1 MMRKVKNSTNNNKTL
16 FPDVIRIETSGICNF
31 HCIHCPTGAV
41 PNNRQIL
48 TRMKFHSILD
58 QFAANNF
65 VPRVVVLYHGGEPL
79 LNKGLEH
86 FVGTL
91 KKLGV
96 KKTVLTTNASL
107 LSRARAK
114 DIIKSGLDLLKV
126 SFDGESPEEND
137 RIRRNGKFSRDAANV
152 KALLKIRKALKHKN
166 PLVIICNSRIC
177 DKATLDNLNKS
188 KNLLFSQPPAY
199 LVDYFRNELK
209 EIKFQSM
216 PTIVWPGYIK
226 TEDFKIVTYDNEKPK
241 YCGSLFETI
250 TILSNGDVVPCCYD
264 LRGEE
269 VFGNVFENSIFDIWR
284 SEKYAAF
291 RSDFKKGLY
300 SKLCAGCNFVAPRYL
315 CKK

>member
-1 MMRKVKNSTNNNKTL
+1 MKNSTNSDKDQ
-16 FPDVIRIETSGICNF
+16 FPDVLRIETSGVCNF
-31 HCIHCPTGAV
+31 RCIHCPTGTA
-41 PNNRQIL
+41 PSGRQIL
-48 TRMKFHSILD
+48 PRVKFHSILN
-58 QFAANNF
+58 QFATNDF

-79 LNKGLEH
+79 LNKDLAY
-86 FVGTL
+86 FITTL

-107 LSRARAK
+107 LTRERAE

-137 RIRRNGKFSRDAANV
+137 RIRQNGKFSRDAANV
-152 KALLKIRKALKHKN
+152 KALLKMREALGLKN
-166 PLVIICNSRIC
+166 PLVTICNSIIC
-177 DKATLDNLNKS
+177 DKTSLDSLHKS
-188 KNLLFSQPPAY
+188 ENFFFSKPPAY
-199 LVDYFRNELK
+199 LADYFKDELK
-209 EIKFQSM
+209 EIDIQSM

-226 TEDFKIVTYDNEKPK
+226 TEDFKVITYDTKKPE
-241 YCGSLFETI
+241 YCDSLFETI

-269 VFGNVFENSIFDIWR
+269 VFGNVFEKNIFDIWR
-284 SEKYAAF
+284 SKKYTAF

-300 SKLCAGCNFVAPRYL
+300 SKLCAACNLVTPRYL